1 MNDLEFIPITSG
13 TDERL
18 SCLLRLYAGS
28 FPFEERRTKDQLK
41 AMIGH
46 EKMNFIALQAG
57 DQLAGLM
64 IWWNFS
70 RFGYIEHFAVFP
82 ELRGNQIGSTALQR
96 IRARSAKTL
105 LEAEKPSDEMSER
118 RIAFY
123 QRNGFD
129 VVDPHYLQPPYRK
142 KGKPISMYL
151 LSDLADWNMDN
162 LQAAVALIRKEV
174 YLNNR

>member
-1 MNDLEFIPITSG
+1 MKDLEFIPITSC

-18 SCLLRLYAGS
+18 NCLLRLYAGS

-96 IRARSAKTL
+96 IRSRSAKTL

-123 QRNGFD
+123 QRNSFD
-129 VVDPHYLQPPYRK
+129 AVDPHYLQPPYRK
-142 KGKPISMYL
+142 KGKPIRMYL
-151 LSDLADWNMDN
+151 LSDFADWSTDD
-162 LQAAVALIRKEV
+162 LQTAVALIRKEV
-174 YLNNR
+174 YVDYQ